1 LILIPAGAR
10 PMLRGAMWS
19 SLAIAAR
26 SLGPALLLATA
37 ALVCLALVATWHQPM
52 LVSNDGIQYLE
63 GARALARG
71 EGFSTRILIYDAN
84 FAVGALPAGQTTF
97 PPGFSALIAL
107 PMLFGADDVAAA
119 VTVSALALVGT
130 GLLLG
135 QAVSGFLGALLG
147 AAFLLNFQGLT
158 LTTVVASD
166 VVFTAFAFGAL
177 LCAGTGLDRAVTS
190 PGAGRSSFWQA
201 GALAAAAV
209 SCRFAGVFQ
218 LAAFGLFF
226 GVRFLRHRSRARFQ
240 DGLALLLPGALM
252 LGVLFAR
259 NAALSGDYDG
269 GALDAFSR
277 PWREVLERAFWGAVT
292 VVGIAPRDA
301 AAFVPQLALTAGAA
315 SGLLVLVWPA
325 RAQLGAVA
333 GAWRREPTVG
343 LCLVFVFVYLGALL
357 HLSHTRNSIVLLPR
371 YLLPLV
377 PVVFLLAGRA
387 FTGLVADGVLR
398 PAPAALAT
406 ASVSLGLVLGGF
418 AWAPEARRVYFEGNP
433 VVEGHAVLRGPTPD
447 GRRVLDHVR
456 AHLPIGAPVLAEPG
470 HAVGRLLGHPTLG
483 PIGSAYSGR
492 PWTPDQVLTEVRRHG
507 VEHAIHLRGLSQ
519 PTDTPGFWRGVATN
533 GPPPWLV
540 PVFVHP
546 DVTVYRIARPSP
558 RRLPSP
564 GVTPP

>member
-1 LILIPAGAR
+1 
-10 PMLRGAMWS
+10 MWS

-26 SLGPALLLATA
+26 SLGPGLLLVTA
-37 ALVCLALVATWHQPM
+37 AMVSLALVGNWHQPM

-63 GARALARG
+63 GARSLARG

-84 FAVGALPAGQTTF
+84 FAVGTLPAGQTTF

-119 VTVSALALVGT
+119 VAVSALALVAT

-135 QAVSGFLGALLG
+135 RAVSGFLGALLG

-177 LCAGTGLDRAVTS
+177 LCAGTGLGRAATS

-209 SCRFAGVFQ
+209 ACRFAGVFL
-218 LAAFGLFF
+218 LAALGLFF
-226 GVRFLRHRSRARFQ
+226 GVRFLRRRALDRFL
-240 DGLALLLPGALM
+240 DGVALLLPGALM
-252 LGVLFAR
+252 LGALFAR
-259 NAALSGDYDG
+259 NAALSGDFDG

-292 VVGIAPRDA
+292 VVGVAPRDA
-301 AAFVPQLALTAGAA
+301 PAFVPQLALTAGAA
-315 SGLLVLVWPA
+315 SGLLVLLWPQ
-325 RAQLGAVA
+325 RAQLGLAVA
-333 GAWRREPTVG
+333 AWRREPTVG
-343 LCLVFVFVYLGALL
+343 LCLVFVAVYLGTLL

-377 PVVFLLAGRA
+377 PALFLPVGRALAGLLA
-387 FTGLVADGVLR
+387 DGALR
-398 PAPAALAT
+398 PAPAALAA

-418 AWAPEARRVYFEGNP
+418 AWAPEARRIYFEGNP
-433 VVEGHAVLRGPTPD
+433 VVEGHAVLHGPMPD

-456 AHLPIGAPVLAEPG
+456 AHLPIGAPLLAEPG
-470 HAVGRLLGHPTLG
+470 HAIGRLLGHPTLG

-492 PWTPDQVLTEVRRHG
+492 PWTPEQVLTEVRRHG

-540 PVFVHP
+540 PVFEHP
-546 DVTVYRIARPSP
+546 DVTVYRIAPPSS
-558 RRLPSP
+558 RLPSP